1 MPYFSYSSAEL
12 RKIERVQFGILSPDE
27 IERMSVCT
35 VEHAEAMDQGKA
47 KINGLLDPRMGTV
60 DKNSKCASC
69 GGKMEECPGHF
80 GNIKLAK
87 PVYHISYINTIVK
100 VLQCVCFHCSKLK
113 INENNDQFKRA
124 KKYKNAKTRF
134 KEIHAL
140 CKPCMECRF
149 NATDSNPTEVPTNQ
163 GCSGL
168 QPVYK
173 RTGLKITAD
182 FQTKG
187 QSSNPTSVT
196 LNAEKVL
203 DIFRNISD
211 ENLEILGFNRL
222 YARPEWMILTQIPV
236 PPPSVRPSV
245 FHGSSQRVEDDLTYK
260 LADIIKANAT
270 IIEDEQAGVLGHGIE
285 PSIELLQYHVASF
298 VNNEMPGLPLSKQK
312 SGGRAL
318 KSIRQRLNKKEGRV
332 RQNLMGKRVDFS
344 ARTVITGDPMLSIDQ
359 VGVPRSIAANLTF
372 PEVVTPFNI
381 DKMMKLV
388 LNGPREYPGAKA
400 VIKEGGKMYDLNF
413 VRKLNE
419 MNLEYG
425 DIVER
430 HMMDGDAVLFNR
442 QPSLHKM
449 SMMGHRVKVMPY
461 STFRLNLSVTS
472 PYNADF
478 DGDEMNL
485 HLPQSLTCKSEL
497 IELMM
502 VPKNIIS
509 PQSNKPV
516 IAVVQDTLL
525 ACSKLTRRD
534 VFIEKDVMMNCL
546 MMLDSFEGKMPIPA
560 ILKPRPLWTGKQLFT
575 LILPNVNLN
584 AYSSIHDDKVK
595 EDHDISS
602 TDSKVIIDQGVLLCG
617 IADKRIL
624 GTGGGSLMHIICN
637 EYGVERG
644 TWFLNYCQRVI
655 NYWLLQRGF
664 SIGIGDTIADKR
676 TMEQIEQSISTAQS
690 LVRELVKDAHD
701 GKLEPEPGR
710 TIQQSF
716 ENKVNE
722 VLNKARDEAGN
733 NAQKSLDVH
742 NNVKAMVTAGSKGS
756 YINISQII
764 ACVGQQNVEGQRI
777 PYGFRNRTLPHF
789 TQDDHG
795 PESRGF
801 VANSYLRGLTPQEFF
816 FHSMG
821 GREGLIDT
829 AVKTSETGYIQRKLI
844 KSMEDVSIKY
854 DGTVRDANG
863 NVIQFLYG
871 EDGMDGCKIEF
882 QYMNILTMGDA
893 RFEKVFQYRNL
904 RGIGTSKT
912 ENEQFMEADVIEDL
926 QKHPE
931 KIAIIEEEYEQL
943 RRDRETVRHEI
954 LLAGNESIPQ
964 PVNLTRLIQNA
975 QKEFKTD
982 MRGKSDLH
990 PVTIIDTV
998 RECCKDLVVIK
1009 GGDGLSR
1016 EAQDNATLLFTI
1028 LVRSVFASKR
1038 VLKEYR
1044 LDSDAFNFIIGEI
1057 KIKFHQALV
1066 QPGESVGSLA
1076 AQSIGEPAT
1085 QMTLNTFH
1093 YAGVS
1098 SKNVTLGVPRLR
1110 ELIDV
1115 AKNIKTPSLTIFLK
1129 GQSKIDVDKAREVQ
1143 AKLEYTTLG
1152 TVTAMTE
1159 IVYDPDEWNTINED
1173 DRAFVHDFLEM
1184 PTNDINLDHYSPWV
1198 LRFELDRKK
1207 MNDLRMSQIASKIKQ
1222 EFSKEMLCIF
1232 PDDNYPK
1239 LVLRIRI
1246 RRDEK
1251 ELEKEKAI
1259 RNGEFDEDE
1268 QDGEEDRSVDFLRRL
1283 ESNMLNEMA
1292 LRGIP
1297 DIKKVFLR
1305 QQNRK
1310 VYTVEGQK
1318 EEKEWV
1324 LDTEG
1329 VNLLQVLATPE
1340 VDNIRSQSND
1350 INEVLSCFG
1359 IEACRNALMKELR
1372 RVIEFDGSY
1381 VNYRHLAILVDVMCQ
1396 RGSLMAISRHGISRS
1411 DSGPFMRCSFEQT
1424 VEVLMEAAQYAE
1436 VDRLTG
1442 VSANIMVGQ
1451 LAPIGTGCFDLF
1463 LDEEMLK
1470 NAVTIEPVS
1479 AMEDGTTPYAH
1490 GSASPYS
1497 GGMTP
1502 YYSNSPYLYS
1512 PTASHGGTPFN
1523 GDSAFSPIAPSPYS
1537 HGGFSPSGQS
1547 PMYLPSEYSP
1557 SSPAYGGSG
1566 YSPSSPAY
1574 SPTSP
1579 SYSPTSPAY
1588 SPTSPAYSPTS
1599 PAYSP
1604 TSPSYSP
1611 TSPSYSPTSP
1621 SYNPRTSPTSPSYSP
1636 SSPAYSPTSPAYS
1649 PSSPAYSPTSPAYSP
1664 TSPGPSSPSYSP
1676 SSPAYSPT
1684 SPSYSPTSP
1693 SYSPTS
1699 PAYSPSS
1706 PSYSPVSPS
1715 YSPGPTKPK
1724 NQQ

>member
-1 MPYFSYSSAEL
+1 MEC
-12 RKIERVQFGILSPDE
+12 KVGENNE
-27 IERMSVCT
+27 
-35 VEHAEAMDQGKA
+35 QG
-47 KINGLLDPRMGTV
+47 
-60 DKNSKCASC
+60 C
-69 GGKMEECPGHF
+69 GGAQPT
-80 GNIKLAK
+80 
-87 PVYHISYINTIVK
+87 Y
-100 VLQCVCFHCSKLK
+100 
-113 INENNDQFKRA
+113 
-124 KKYKNAKTRF
+124 KK
-134 KEIHAL
+134 
-140 CKPCMECRF
+140 
-149 NATDSNPTEVPTNQ
+149 
-163 GCSGL
+163 SGA
-168 QPVYK
+168 
-173 RTGLKITAD
+173 LKITAEFKTTGNTTTRVMSASD
-182 FQTKG
+182 
-187 QSSNPTSVT
+187 T
-196 LNAEKVL
+196 LN
-203 DIFRNISD
+203 IFMRITKED
-211 ENLEILGFNRL
+211 LEVMGFDPL

-245 FHGSSQRVEDDLTYK
+245 FHGTGRRVEDDLTYK
-260 LADIIKANAT
+260 LADIIKANNS
-270 IIEDEQAGVLGHGIE
+270 IIADEQAGVLSHGIE
-285 PSIELLQYHVASF
+285 TGVELLQYHVASF
-298 VNNEMPGLPLSKQK
+298 VNNELAGMPLSKQK

-359 VGVPRSIAANLTF
+359 VGVPRSIASNLTF

-381 DKMMKLV
+381 DKMMQLV
-388 LNGPREYPGAKA
+388 RNGPREYPGAKT
-400 VIKEGGKMYDLNF
+400 VIKEGGKAYDLNF

-419 MNLEYG
+419 VNLEYG

-497 IELMM
+497 LELMM

-546 MMLDSFEGKMPIPA
+546 MMFDSFNGKMPIPA
-560 ILKPRPLWTGKQLFT
+560 IVKPRPLWTGKQLFSM
-575 LILPNVNLN
+575 ILPDVNMTTF
-584 AYSSIHDDKVK
+584 SSIHDDKL
-595 EDHDISS
+595 EDDNDLSS
-602 TDSKVIIDQGVLLCG
+602 MDSKVIIDQGILISG
-617 IADKRIL
+617 ITDKGTL

-644 TWFLNYCQRVI
+644 KLFLNHCQCVI

-676 TMEQIEQSISTAQS
+676 TMEQIEESITLAQRS
-690 LVRELVKDAHD
+690 VKELVKDAHD
-701 GKLEPEPGR
+701 GKLAPEPGR

-716 ENKVNE
+716 ENKVNQ
-722 VLNKARDEAGN
+722 VLNKARDDAGN

-742 NNVKAMVTAGSKGS
+742 NNVKAMVTGGSKGS

-777 PYGFRNRTLPHF
+777 PFGFRNRTLPHF

-871 EDGMDGCKIEF
+871 EDGMDGCKVEF
-882 QYMNILTMGDA
+882 QFMKILTMGDSQFQ
-893 RFEKVFQYRNL
+893 RMYQYRNL
-904 RGIGTSKT
+904 KNIGTSKT
-912 ENEQFMEADVIEDL
+912 ENEQFMEAHVIEDL

-931 KIAIIEEEYEQL
+931 KIAIIEEEFEQL
-943 RRDRETVRHEI
+943 QRDRELMRTEI
-954 LLAGNESIPQ
+954 LLSGADKIPQ
-964 PVNLTRLIQNA
+964 PVNLNRLILNT
-975 QKEFKTD
+975 QKKFKID
-982 MRGKSDLH
+982 MRAKSDLH
-990 PVTIIDTV
+990 PVTIIETV
-998 RECCKDLVVIK
+998 RECCRELVVIK
-1009 GGDGLSR
+1009 GNDPLSK
-1016 EAQDNATLLFTI
+1016 EAQDNATLLFTTLI
-1028 LVRSVFASKR
+1028 RSVFASKR

-1044 LDSDAFNFIIGEI
+1044 LDSDAFNSIIGEI
-1057 KIKFHQALV
+1057 KNKFHQALV

-1115 AKNIKTPSLTIFLK
+1115 AKSIKTPSLTVFLK
-1129 GQSKIDVDKAREVQ
+1129 GQIRLDMDRAKEVQ
-1143 AKLEYTTLG
+1143 TKLEYTTLG
-1152 TVTAMTE
+1152 TVTSMTE
-1159 IVYDPDEWNTINED
+1159 IVYDPDEYNTVNED
-1173 DRAFVHDFLEM
+1173 DKQFVQDFLDV
-1184 PTNDINLDHYSPWV
+1184 PDLDFNVQHLSPWV

-1207 MNDLRMSQIASKIKQ
+1207 MNDLRMSQIAAKIKH
-1222 EFSKEMLCIF
+1222 EFSNDLVCIF

-1246 RRDEK
+1246 KKDKRQ
-1251 ELEKEKAI
+1251 LEKEQSI
-1259 RNGEFDEDE
+1259 RSGEYDE
-1268 QDGEEDRSVDFLRRL
+1268 EEDMEDDNSVEFLRIL
-1283 ESNMLNEMA
+1283 ESKLLNDMA

-1297 DIKKVFLR
+1297 AIKKVFLR
-1305 QQNRK
+1305 QQTQK
-1310 VYTVEGQK
+1310 VYSEEGQK
-1318 EEKEWV
+1318 ETQEWV

-1340 VDNIRSQSND
+1340 VDRHRTMSND

-1396 RGSLMAISRHGISRS
+1396 RGALMAISRHGISRS

-1424 VEVLMEAAQYAE
+1424 VEVLMDAAQYAE
-1436 VDRLTG
+1436 VDNLAG

-1463 LDEEMLK
+1463 LDENTLK
-1470 NAVTIEPVS
+1470 NAVAIEAISVL
-1479 AMEDGTTPYAH
+1479 DGGTTPYAH
-1490 GSASPYS
+1490 GMASPYGGATPYS
-1497 GGMTP
+1497 GTTP
-1502 YYSNSPYLYS
+1502 YYANSPFLQS
-1512 PTASHGGTPFN
+1512 PALSHGGTPFN
-1523 GDSAFSPIAPSPYS
+1523 GDSVFSPIAPSPYS
-1537 HGGFSPSGQS
+1537 HAGAFSPGGQS
-1547 PMYLPSEYSP
+1547 PMYMSEYSP

-1599 PAYSP
+1599 PSYSP
-1604 TSPSYSP
+1604 TSPSYSPSSPSYSP

-1621 SYNPRTSPTSPSYSP
+1621 SYNPRASPTSPSYSP
-1636 SSPAYSPTSPAYS
+1636 SSPAYSPSSPAYS

-1664 TSPGPSSPSYSP
+1664 TSPGPTSPSYSP

-1693 SYSPTS
+1693 SYSPSS

-1706 PSYSPVSPS
+1706 PSYSPTSPS
-1715 YSPGPTKPK
+1715 YSPTSPRSK
-1724 NQQ
+1724 